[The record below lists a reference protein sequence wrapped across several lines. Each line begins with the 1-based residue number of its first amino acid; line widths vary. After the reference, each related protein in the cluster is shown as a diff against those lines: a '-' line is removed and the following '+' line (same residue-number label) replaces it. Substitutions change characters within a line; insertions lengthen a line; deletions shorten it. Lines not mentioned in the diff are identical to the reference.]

1 MSRTAVNEVLDR
13 ALLDEQFR
21 DAVQTDPDNALADYE
36 LTDDERTS
44 LLSRKMRE
52 IQHIGAQL
60 IVTARFVITNE
71 QLIAFRPKLDDA
83 RKAELAREGERIV
96 AMSGDRTQAIRELL
110 VQMR

>member
-21 DAVQTDPDNALADYE
+21 DAVQTDPDNALADYD
-36 LTDDERTS
+36 LTDDERVS
-44 LLSRKMRE
+44 LLSRKVRE

-71 QLIAFRPKLDDA
+71 QLIAFRPVIDDA
-83 RKAELAREGERIV
+83 RRAELEREGDRIV
-96 AMSGDRTQAIRELL
+96 AMTGDRTQAIKDLL
-110 VQMR
+110 LQMR